1 MQQALIKN
9 LEPLSPPKGWE
20 KRRIQDFWED
30 ATAAQKQVVNGF
42 LRDYWLVDASRHK
55 NQKVWFLY
63 FERTVHCVVNDES
76 KTCHVQRFTIWLD
89 RTGKIKSYRRQ
100 PQEKVI

>member
-1 MQQALIKN
+1 MSAVIKN
-9 LEPLSPPKGWE
+9 LEPLEKPKRWE
-20 KRRIQDFWED
+20 KRRIQDFWDD
-30 ATAAQKQVVNGF
+30 ATPAQKRVVNSF

-63 FERTVHCVVNDES
+63 FERTVHHVVNDES
-76 KTCHVQRFTIWLD
+76 KACYVQRFTVWLD
-89 RTGKIKSYRRQ
+89 RSGKIKSYTRQ